1 MPLVFSPQGNIYNNK
16 NSEFTLKTFAQSC
29 EFRQVPEPILCESL
43 ETPYLSY
50 LE

>member
-16 NSEFTLKTFAQSC
+16 NSELTLKTFAQSC
-29 EFRQVPEPILCESL
+29 EFRQAPEHILCESL